1 MYARLRLLVN
11 GGKGIFYWVFKACTC
26 TSLNWLI
33 VLFNNDA
40 FTLKVITRDLFIC
53 LVFYAPRWR
62 NYCDLRDT
70 YAYIGWLF
78 PHWPPHAACDCKIN
92 NFSAGNYLSRSHL
105 KICLLPSCVYYT
117 AKKIPQPT
125 NIASKSSV
133 PFDAPS
139 APRASVDVEM
149 QMKRARAAHHSLA
162 TIRQM
167 KEDRSHLTEQSG
179 LEGGISGEKQL
190 QHRTTSTLKR

>member
-1 MYARLRLLVN
+1 M
-11 GGKGIFYWVFKACTC
+11 
-26 TSLNWLI
+26 
-33 VLFNNDA
+33 
-40 FTLKVITRDLFIC
+40 LKVITRDLFIC

-70 YAYIGWLF
+70 YAYVGWLF

-167 KEDRSHLTEQSG
+167 KEDRSHLTEQI
-179 LEGGISGEKQL
+179 GGRNIWRKTASAEDN
-190 QHRTTSTLKR
+190 QHIKKVGANSKLFRRFLFAATVPYQGDI